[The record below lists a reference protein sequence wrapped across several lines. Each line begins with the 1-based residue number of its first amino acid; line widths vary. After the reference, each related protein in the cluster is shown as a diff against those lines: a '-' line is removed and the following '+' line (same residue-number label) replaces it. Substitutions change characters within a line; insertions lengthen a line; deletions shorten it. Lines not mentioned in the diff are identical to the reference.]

1 MSERLMKYRSW
12 HLLSVAFGALMVVL
26 VGSGVTL
33 ANRTTR
39 VRDEIASIQRASQKV
54 EVALTG
60 LREQVFSL
68 ALFTR
73 DYLMHRGPIES
84 GADRREMLSRR
95 TTLLLDLERLAEVIP
110 ATEKAEI
117 NRVEDIVLAYLRSTN
132 AVFTWTEDEKRYF
145 GPQYIR
151 DQLTPQ
157 RDALLRAIAELNEIY
172 RDSIDRR
179 QASILGTQQLILDT
193 TRNTVLVAVALSVLI
208 ALYTI
213 VRLHRLEVLADRHRE
228 ELERDQEHLRR
239 LSQEMVRAQ
248 EAERKSLSRE
258 LHDQVGQTLTAL
270 RLEIGNLGS
279 LRLTDGPDFAEHL
292 DAAKQL
298 SEQALHTVRDL
309 SMGLRPSMLDDLGL
323 EPALRWQA
331 RNFSRSSRIP
341 VDVNIEGEVASLPEP
356 HRISIFR
363 IVQEALTNCAKHS
376 RASGVRITLHGG
388 PNSVSLTVQDD
399 GQGFT
404 PGVKTPKSGVGL
416 IGIEERVRELGGRFS
431 IYSAPE
437 RGTLLLAE
445 LPLEP
450 SHEQDPHPISR

>member
-1 MSERLMKYRSW
+1 MAVRLMKYRSW
-12 HLLSVAFGALMVVL
+12 HLLSVAFGALMLVL
-26 VGSGVTL
+26 IGSGVTL
-33 ANRTTR
+33 TNRITG
-39 VRDEIASIQRASQKV
+39 VRDEIASIQRASQNAETAV
-54 EVALTG
+54 NG
-60 LREQVFSL
+60 LREQVFSV

-84 GADRREMLSRR
+84 GADRREMLARR
-95 TTLLLDLERLAEVIP
+95 TALLLDLERLTEVIP
-110 ATEKAEI
+110 TTEKIQIE
-117 NRVEDIVLAYLRSTN
+117 RVKDIVFAYLRSTN
-132 AVFTWTEDEKRYF
+132 AVFTWTEDEKHSF

-157 RDALLRAIAELNEIY
+157 RDALLRAIAELNELY
-172 RDSIDRR
+172 RESIGRR
-179 QASILGTQQLILDT
+179 QSSILATQQLIFST
-193 TRNTVLVAVALSVLI
+193 ARNTALLAVGLSILI

-213 VRLHRLEVLADRHRE
+213 GRLRRLEILADRHRE

-239 LSQEMVRAQ
+239 LSQEMVRTQ
-248 EAERKSLSRE
+248 EEERKSLSRE

-279 LRLTDGPDFAEHL
+279 LRHTDGADFGEHL

-298 SEQALHTVRDL
+298 GEQALHTVRDL

-331 RNFSRSSRIP
+331 RNFSRSSGVP
-341 VDVNIEGEVASLPEP
+341 VDVNIDGEVASLPES

-376 RASGVRITLHGG
+376 HASEVRITLHGG
-388 PNSVSLTVQDD
+388 PESVSLTVQDD
-399 GQGFT
+399 GQGFS
-404 PGVKTPKSGVGL
+404 PGAKRPKSGVGL

-445 LPLEP
+445 IPLELFHAQD
-450 SHEQDPHPISR
+450 SHPVSR